1 MDGVEVEAD
10 KTARITQ
17 DAAGGGS
24 PVETGRLCSGAPGQ
38 ISRAICPVNDLCF
51 IIHEMHSKVNT
62 HQYAN
67 MIMLITSSHETP
79 YPSPYMGY
87 VGMWVD
93 LGDGPKESVHKS
105 RMGAWR
111 VQ

>member
-1 MDGVEVEAD
+1 MHLA
-10 KTARITQ
+10 KT
-17 DAAGGGS
+17 
-24 PVETGRLCSGAPGQ
+24 
-38 ISRAICPVNDLCF
+38 SRAICPVNDLCY
-51 IIHEMHSKVNT
+51 INHEMILKLTPLNMLT
-62 HQYAN
+62 RAN
-67 MIMLITSSHETP
+67 MIMIITSSHETP